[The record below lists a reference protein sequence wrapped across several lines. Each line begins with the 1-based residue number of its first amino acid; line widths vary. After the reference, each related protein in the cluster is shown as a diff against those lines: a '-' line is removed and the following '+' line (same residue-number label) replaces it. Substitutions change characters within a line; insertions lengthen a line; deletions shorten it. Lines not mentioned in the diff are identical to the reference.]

1 MFVGDA
7 FGRLLVT
14 LLAVALPLARIHES
28 VVQAPSSASSRWL
41 ACVVCLE
48 TLVWPLLVA
57 LPPWLPLRYEC
68 VIALIVLLVHDDARG
83 ASAVY
88 HRWLHTLLAPL
99 ADVVD
104 GVCRFHLG
112 IVLDVIEVPAVVDVA
127 PGIED
132 VSPEPSSPASPAS
145 AAGLDAPP
153 THEESDSPVSIM
165 EG

>member
-28 VVQAPSSASSRWL
+28 VVQAPGSASSRWL

-104 GVCRFHLG
+104 GVRRFHLG
-112 IVLDVIEVPAVVDVA
+112 IVLDVIEVPMLADA
-127 PGIED
+127 A
-132 VSPEPSSPASPAS
+132 PEPSSPASPASPAS
-145 AAGLDAPP
+145 AAGLDAPL
-153 THEESDSPVSIM
+153 TTESDSPVSIM
-165 EG
+165 E